1 MQQSDPTNTNTD
13 LRALEI
19 ELMDR
24 RNSLGSSHM
33 GVAETLNIMGLTHH
47 HMTHNQTEA
56 LRCHQEALQILKM
69 QRGGDIPD
77 YYTALTQCDIGNT
90 HWKMGNYLEA
100 GIAYTEAMNL
110 FERTKTKK
118 ANPGLQMASR
128 RIVMLGI
135 ESTPEKTPQQEPNK
149 LSRSRHL
156 TTSDCQGQEDKTPKS
171 HRSARE
177 RVDSTV
183 LLPAKKR
190 KLDRDSHSPQKK
202 RQGVALVPGYYLT
215 GHNLDD
221 AKVAS
226 GDLLAGLSHSSCPS
240 LGASNRVTKNPRDAL
255 VCVGSTVLLPTKKR
269 KLDGDSSSP
278 KKNNQ
283 NVVLLSGYLTRLEIL
298 KSKGHHQDVNVA
310 SGDLL
315 AGLHHSSCPSLM
327 GASKPVGAKG
337 A

>member
-19 ELMDR
+19 ELIDR

-33 GVAETLNIMGLTHH
+33 DVAETLNIMGLTHH

-56 LRCHQEALQILKM
+56 LRCHREALQILKM

-77 YYTALTQCDIGNT
+77 YYTALTQCDIGNI

-128 RIVMLGI
+128 GIVMLGI
-135 ESTPEKTPQQEPNK
+135 ELTPEKTPQQEPNK
-149 LSRSRHL
+149 LSRRL
-156 TTSDCQGQEDKTPKS
+156 TTSDCQEDKTPKS

-183 LLPAKKR
+183 LLPTKKR
-190 KLDRDSHSPQKK
+190 KLNRDSHSPKK
-202 RQGVALVPGYYLT
+202 KSQGVELVPGYYLT
-215 GHNLDD
+215 GHHLDD
-221 AKVAS
+221 VKVVS
-226 GDLLAGLSHSSCPS
+226 GDLLGGLSHSSCPS
-240 LGASNRVTKNPRDAL
+240 LGCASNRVTKNPRDALVL

-269 KLDGDSSSP
+269 KLDGDSPSP

-298 KSKGHHQDVNVA
+298 KSKGHHQDVKVA

-327 GASKPVGAKG
+327 GASKPVGANG